1 MTWTSASGS
10 LNLATLREAYERGDT
25 TPSAVVRA
33 VYERIASYNDPA
45 TWITLVDQS
54 QALERAREL
63 EARAKDLPALP
74 LYGVPFSVKDS
85 IDVTGLPTTA
95 ACPAYA
101 YNPAKDAEV
110 VKHLLEAGAILI
122 GKNNLDQF
130 ATGLVGVRSPYGTP
144 RNPFDSRYIPGG
156 SSSGSAVAVAAG
168 LVSFSVGTDTAGSGR
183 VPAGFNNVVGYK
195 PTRGLLSV
203 NGIVPAC
210 RSLDCASVFA
220 LTCQDAIAAAQ
231 CARGHSNP
239 RQLLLEASPTSF
251 RFGVPAKS
259 DLKTFGD
266 SETGPLFDQAIERL
280 RNLGGEPIEIDY
292 APFRETGK
300 MLYGGPW
307 VAERLAEFG
316 DFLSQNSSKVH
327 PVTRDII
334 EGAKRYSALD
344 YFAASY
350 RLEELRAL
358 AREQWEKID
367 ILLVPTSGTT
377 YTIAEIEGNP
387 VELNTNLAYYTNFAN
402 LLDCCAVAVPSG
414 FRSNGLP
421 FGVTLIGPA
430 QSDGL
435 ICAMG
440 SQYQRSV
447 GGRLGATSAEIS
459 TVPNAPVVPAVG
471 KKVLVAVVGAH
482 LSGMP
487 LNYQLTERSAKLAQ
501 CCKTKPVYR
510 LYELPNATPP
520 KPGLIRCGEGNGA
533 SIELEVWEM
542 PVEEFGSFVA
552 LVAKPLS
559 IGTIELSPGAPVKG
573 FLCESYAI
581 DGARDISSFGG
592 WRKLPRF
599 CQSFN

>member
-1 MTWTSASGS
+1 MTWSSAAGS
-10 LNLATLREAYERGDT
+10 LDLATLRGAYERGET

-45 TWITLVDQS
+45 TWITLVEPGH
-54 QALERAREL
+54 ALDRAREL
-63 EARAKDLPALP
+63 EAQGKDLSRLP

-85 IDVTGLPTTA
+85 IDVAGLPTTA

-101 YNPAKDAEV
+101 FTPTQSAEI
-110 VKHLLEAGAILI
+110 VKHLLDAGAILI

-168 LVSFSVGTDTAGSGR
+168 LVSFSIGTDTAGSGR

-195 PTRGLLSV
+195 PTRGLLSL

-220 LTCQDAIAAAQ
+220 LTCQDAISAAQ
-231 CARGHSNP
+231 CARGHLDP
-239 RQLLLEASPTSF
+239 RQQLLSAPPASF

-266 SETGPLFDQAIERL
+266 SETGPLFDQAVERL
-280 RNLGGEPIEIDY
+280 RNLGGEQVEIDY

-307 VAERLAEFG
+307 VAERLVEFG
-316 DFLSQNSSKVH
+316 DFLARNSSGVH
-327 PVTRDII
+327 PVTRAII
-334 EGAKRYSALD
+334 EGAKRYSAVD
-344 YFAASY
+344 YFTASY
-350 RLEELRAL
+350 RLEEFRAL
-358 AREQWEKID
+358 ARDLWEKID
-367 ILLVPTSGTT
+367 VLLVPTSATI
-377 YTIAEIEGNP
+377 YTIAEVEANP

-414 FRSNGLP
+414 FRSTRLP
-421 FGVTLIGPA
+421 FGVTLIGPTRA
-430 QSDGL
+430 DGL
-435 ICAMG
+435 ICAVG

-447 GGRLGATSAEIS
+447 GGRLGATSAEIL
-459 TVPNAPVVPAVG
+459 TVPKAPVVPAFG
-471 KKVLVAVVGAH
+471 KKVLVAVIGAH

-487 LNYQLTERSAKLAQ
+487 LNYQLTERNAKLVQ
-501 CCKTKPVYR
+501 SCMTKPVYR
-510 LYELPNATPP
+510 LYELPNAIPP

-533 SIELEVWEM
+533 SIEVEVWEM
-542 PVEEFGSFVA
+542 AAEQFGSFVA
-552 LVAKPLS
+552 LVGPPLT
-559 IGTIELSPGAPVKG
+559 IGTIELSRGAPVKG
-573 FLCESYAI
+573 FLCESYAVE
-581 DGARDISSFGG
+581 GARDISNFGG
-592 WRKLPRF
+592 WR
-599 CQSFN
+599 